1 MFKCLGPV
9 SSQATKT
16 DVLQVEANGAIFA
29 DDPKV
34 SSLNHEIVLAFL
46 GQVVLL
52 KTMTSH
58 KKESII
64 IYQVFNKSSLLKLK
78 DRPLLVHACSCG
90 NQKVHWFCKVPLLRT
105 INFLCRL
112 IMAVHL
118 GLDSPT
124 NRI

>member
-1 MFKCLGPV
+1 MFKSLGPV

-16 DVLQVEANGAIFA
+16 DVLQVGANGAIFFA

-52 KTMTSH
+52 KAMTSH

-64 IYQVFNKSSLLKLK
+64 IYQVFNKSSLL
-78 DRPLLVHACSCG
+78 
-90 NQKVHWFCKVPLLRT
+90 N
-105 INFLCRL
+105 N
-112 IMAVHL
+112 
-118 GLDSPT
+118 
-124 NRI
+124 